1 MFALRRVLLPR
12 PGRRI
17 MIPLPKPTKPINATL
32 GCDAP
37 GERTKDAPAP
47 PGSVPND
54 FGNFNKVA
62 SSAAAERN
70 KEPIAAVLTRYLGE
84 EKSGVILEV
93 ACGTGQHAAHCAPL
107 LPNLWWQPTDLG
119 TDAFDAVD
127 HHTRGIKNVSH
138 AFEMDVADDWYM
150 PCTEMNMRHSSL
162 APTETIEIEGSNNF
176 MLVKDGTFAA
186 VLAVNL
192 THISPYAATKGLV
205 AGAGDALRVGGKLFI
220 YGPFK
225 RNGEHTSE
233 GNATFDASL
242 RSQNAEWG
250 YRDIEAVEQ
259 LGRDAGLTP
268 TETVE
273 MPANNFM
280 LVMTKEKVTPTSY
293 DWD

>member
-1 MFALRRVLLPR
+1 
-12 PGRRI
+12 
-17 MIPLPKPTKPINATL
+17 
-32 GCDAP
+32 
-37 GERTKDAPAP
+37 
-47 PGSVPND
+47 
-54 FGNFNKVA
+54 
-62 SSAAAERN
+62 AAERN

-138 AFEMDVADDWYM
+138 ALEMD
-150 PCTEMNMRHSSL
+150 
-162 APTETIEIEGSNNF
+162 GSNNF
-176 MLVKDGTFAA
+176 MLVKDGTFTA

-280 LVMTKEKVTPTSY
+280 LVMTK
-293 DWD
+293 